1 MIHDWQSELDRVVE
15 RQFSSLVQLRR
26 HLHMHPELPG
36 EERETTSYISSWLEN
51 SGYNTQTGPDGRGLI
66 ADFPPRK
73 GQPPLP
79 RIALR
84 ADLDGLRI
92 QDSKQVPYHSQVN
105 GVMHACGHDAHTAL
119 VAGALSAICEL
130 AQRGHLPWP
139 VSLRGIFQPAEE
151 TCQGAKEMIEF
162 GALEQVEAIF
172 ATHMDPLRSIGHVGL
187 RRGMLTANCDE
198 VLLTISGRGGHAA
211 RPHETSD
218 PIAAAAQL
226 INAIYVSLPR
236 LTDSQDAVVVTIGQI
251 SGGANANVIP
261 EKVQLRGTVRTLDQK
276 VRDQT
281 LEHLQRLADG
291 VGSTTRTAVT
301 LTLGPGAPGVFN
313 DHKLFDLVRCCA
325 REVVDENGL
334 DCLSR
339 PSMGSEDFAFYLQ
352 QVPGFML
359 RIGSLAAHVQPT
371 PLHTPD
377 FDIDENAITVG
388 ARILAR
394 IAIHWSNPN
403 RALLENTDLHQRGAG
418 I

>member
-1 MIHDWQSELDRVVE
+1 MIHDWQSELDRAVE
-15 RQFSSLVQLRR
+15 SQFSSLIQLRR
-26 HLHMHPELPG
+26 HLHMHPEPAG
-36 EERETTSYISSWLEN
+36 EERETTRYIAHWLEEY
-51 SGYNTQTGPDGRGLI
+51 GYDPRTGPDRRGLL
-66 ADFPPRK
+66 ADFTSENSQTPCPRV
-73 GQPPLP
+73 
-79 RIALR
+79 ALR

-92 QDSKQVPYHSQVN
+92 HDGKQVTYRSQVK

-119 VAGALSAICEL
+119 VAGALSAIRDL
-130 AQRGHLPWP
+130 AQREHLPWP

-151 TCQGAKEMIEF
+151 TCRGAREMIGF
-162 GALEQVEAIF
+162 GALEQVDAIF
-172 ATHMDPLRSIGHVGL
+172 STHMDPLRKIGHVGL

-261 EKVQLRGTVRTLDQK
+261 EKVQLRGTLRTLDRT

-281 LEHLQRLADG
+281 LKHLELLADG
-291 VGSTTRTAVT
+291 VGSTTRTTIT

-313 DHKLFDLVRCCA
+313 DHELFDLVRHSA
-325 REVVDENGL
+325 REVVDDNGL
-334 DCLSR
+334 DTLSR

-352 QVPGFML
+352 EIPGFML
-359 RIGSLAAHVQPT
+359 RIGSLAEHSQPT
-371 PLHTPD
+371 PLHTPE
-377 FDIDENAITVG
+377 FDIDERAISVG

-403 RALLENTDLHQRGAG
+403 RTVRKTPPPRQQDTGT
-418 I
+418 

>member
-26 HLHMHPELPG
+26 HLHMHPEPSG
-36 EERETTSYISSWLEN
+36 EERETTRYISRWLEN
-51 SGYNTQTGPDGRGLI
+51 SGYHTKTGPDGRGLL
-66 ADFPPRK
+66 ADFHLKQSPFA
-73 GQPPLP
+73 LP

-84 ADLDGLRI
+84 ADLDGLHI
-92 QDSKQVPYHSQVN
+92 QDSKQVAYHSKVT

-119 VAGALSAICEL
+119 VAGALSAISEL
-130 AQRGHLPWP
+130 EQREHLPWP

-151 TCQGAKEMIEF
+151 TCQGAREMIDF
-162 GALEQVEAIF
+162 GALERVEAIF
-172 ATHMDPLRSIGHVGL
+172 SIHMDPLRSIGHVGL
-187 RRGMLTANCDE
+187 RPGTLTANCDE
-198 VLLTISGRGGHAA
+198 VMLTISGRGGHAA

-251 SGGANANVIP
+251 SGGENANVIP
-261 EKVQLRGTVRTLDQK
+261 EKVQLRGTVRTLDRK

-281 LEHLQRLADG
+281 LAHLQQLADG

-301 LTLGPGAPGVFN
+301 LALGPGAPSVFN
-313 DHKLFDLVRCCA
+313 DHRLFDLVRRCA
-325 REVVDENGL
+325 REVVDDKGL
-334 DCLSR
+334 DSLAR

-359 RIGSLAAHVQPT
+359 RIGSHAEHAQPT
-371 PLHTPD
+371 PLHTPE
-377 FDIDENAITVG
+377 FDIDEQAISVG
-388 ARILAR
+388 AKILAR
-394 IAIHWSNPN
+394 IAIYWSDPN
-403 RALLENTDLHQRGAG
+403 RVQLENPSLRQPTSET
-418 I
+418 

>member
-1 MIHDWQSELDRVVE
+1 MIRDWQSELDRVVE
-15 RQFSSLVQLRR
+15 RQFASLVELRR
-26 HLHMHPELPG
+26 HLHIHPEPSG
-36 EERETTSYISSWLEN
+36 EERETTRYISQWLED
-51 SGYNTQTGPDGRGLI
+51 SGYNTRIGPDGRGLL
-66 ADFPPRK
+66 ADFPSKQSRF
-73 GQPPLP
+73 PLP

-92 QDSKQVPYHSQVN
+92 QDSKQAAYQSKVK

-130 AQRGHLPWP
+130 EQREYLPWP

-151 TCQGAKEMIEF
+151 TCQGARDMIEF
-162 GALEQVEAIF
+162 GALERVEAIF
-172 ATHMDPLRSIGHVGL
+172 STHMDPLRSIGHVGL
-187 RRGMLTANCDE
+187 RKGTLTANCDE
-198 VLLTISGRGGHAA
+198 VMLTISGRGGHAA

-251 SGGANANVIP
+251 SGGENANVIP
-261 EKVQLRGTVRTLDQK
+261 EKVQLRGTLRTLDRT

-281 LEHLQRLADG
+281 LKHLELLADG
-291 VGSTTRTAVT
+291 VGSTTRTTIT

-313 DHKLFDLVRCCA
+313 DHELFDLVRHSA
-325 REVVDENGL
+325 REVVDDNGL
-334 DCLSR
+334 DALSR

-352 QVPGFML
+352 EIPGFML
-359 RIGSLAAHVQPT
+359 RIGSLAEHSQPT
-371 PLHTPD
+371 PLHTPE
-377 FDIDENAITVG
+377 FDIDERAISVG

-403 RALLENTDLHQRGAG
+403 RTVRKTPPPRQQDTGT
-418 I
+418 